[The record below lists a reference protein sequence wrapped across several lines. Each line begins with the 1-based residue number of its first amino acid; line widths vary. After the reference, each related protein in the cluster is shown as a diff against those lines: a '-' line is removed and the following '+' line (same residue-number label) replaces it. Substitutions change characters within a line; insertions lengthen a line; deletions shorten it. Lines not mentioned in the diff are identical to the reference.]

1 MVFSTIYSWCSRWVF
16 STNHKDIGTLYMV
29 FGGFSGIVG
38 TILSLLIRIELASP
52 GIQVLAGNNQLYNVI
67 VTAHAFIMI
76 FFFVIPFLIG
86 GYGNWFVP
94 LMLGSPDIA
103 FVRCLAL
110 FCLLCLE
117 TKIFCWI
124 E

>member
-76 FFFVIPFLIG
+76 FFLL
-86 GYGNWFVP
+86 Y
-94 LMLGSPDIA
+94 
-103 FVRCLAL
+103 L
-110 FCLLCLE
+110 F
-117 TKIFCWI
+117 
-124 E
+124 